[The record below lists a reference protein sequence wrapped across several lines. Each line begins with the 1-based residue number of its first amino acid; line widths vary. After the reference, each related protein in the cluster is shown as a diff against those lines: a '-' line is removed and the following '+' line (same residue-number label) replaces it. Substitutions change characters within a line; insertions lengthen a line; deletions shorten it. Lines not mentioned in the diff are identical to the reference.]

1 MIKETDFET
10 YLYLSSN
17 EFKIF
22 LFDKKNIKNLF
33 QETII
38 IENNFDFIDFTEL
51 TEFLDKNVFK
61 IERLIGTFIKN
72 IFLIIDNE
80 NNLMIKLSNRKKIEN
95 KVNKENL
102 KNTVIKLKNLINE
115 NYKNQTIMHI
125 LINNQLVYNDDET
138 SLKGSEDNFPQYLE
152 LSFITLSNDLII
164 NLNKVI
170 QEYQIKISKFI
181 DGKYVKNYFNDD
193 ELELSSATHKLLNGY
208 NDDEVIIVP
217 KNTENHGFFER
228 FFKIF
233 S

>member
-1 MIKETDFET
+1 MTEETDFET

-17 EFKIF
+17 KFKIF

-181 DGKYVKNYFNDD
+181 DGKYVKNYFKDD
-193 ELELSSATHKLLNGY
+193 ELELSLATHKLINGY
-208 NDDEVIIVP
+208 NDNEVIIVP
-217 KNTENHGFFER
+217 KNTENQGIFER
-228 FFKIF
+228 FFNVF